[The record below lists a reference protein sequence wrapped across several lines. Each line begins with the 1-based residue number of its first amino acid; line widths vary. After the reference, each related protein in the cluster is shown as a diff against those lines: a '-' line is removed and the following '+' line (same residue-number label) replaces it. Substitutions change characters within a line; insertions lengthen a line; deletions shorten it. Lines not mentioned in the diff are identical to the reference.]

1 MEPKVILKNRSTKA
15 YLCENNDWSAS
26 AALARRFETPY
37 HALYFCV
44 SKELEGLDI
53 VFRLPN
59 EKEERF
65 LRC

>member
-1 MEPKVILKNRSTKA
+1 METKIVLKNRQTKN
-15 YLCENNDWSAS
+15 YLCENDCWTETP
-26 AALARRFETPY
+26 ALARRFETPY

-53 VFRLPN
+53 VFRLPG
-59 EKEERF
+59 KEVRF

>member
-1 MEPKVILKNRSTKA
+1 MEPKVMLKNRNTKA
-15 YLCENNDWSAS
+15 YLCENDDWSAS
-26 AALARRFETPY
+26 ASLARRFETPY

-53 VFRLPN
+53 IFRLPN
-59 EKEERF
+59 EQEVRF